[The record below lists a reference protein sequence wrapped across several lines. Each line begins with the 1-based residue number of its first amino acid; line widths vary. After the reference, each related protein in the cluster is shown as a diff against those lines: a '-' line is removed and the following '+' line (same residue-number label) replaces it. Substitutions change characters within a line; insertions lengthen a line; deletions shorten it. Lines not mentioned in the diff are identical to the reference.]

1 MNNRLLGSDGFVP
14 VLKKGL
20 SVAGGSEAGGIEI
33 CYTTT
38 QTGQDAGIST
48 ENANRVIAEKFGA
61 SASVIGIDTTSVSM
75 KMYAPTH
82 GHGGEFVYLGIWDSS
97 GNNRAI
103 SSGIDTQTLNSSTP
117 TTVTASISSVT
128 IATGDCLGYT
138 NGSPKWSTSE
148 VKAKMNDTEESGA
161 GDPYDGSD
169 SGRVVFT
176 QGSSTGSVHEER
188 DMVFCIN
195 S

>member
-38 QTGQDAGIST
+38 QNGQDAGIST

-61 SASVIGIDTTSVSM
+61 SASVIGIDTTTVSM
-75 KMYAPTH
+75 KLYAPTSS
-82 GHGGEFVYLGIWDSS
+82 GSEYVYLGIWDSS

-103 SSGIDTQTLNSSTP
+103 SSAIATDTLNSSVP

-128 IATGDCLGYT
+128 IETGDCLGYT

-148 VKAKMNDTEESGA
+148 VKARMNDTDSPNP

-169 SGRVVFT
+169 SGRVVFY

>member
-1 MNNRLLGSDGFVP
+1 MSQVVVNPYRY
-14 VLKKGL
+14 
-20 SVAGGSEAGGIEI
+20 ATGGIEI

-38 QTGQDAGIST
+38 QTGQDAGISS
-48 ENANRVIAEKFGA
+48 ENADRVIAEKFGA
-61 SASVIGIDTTSVSM
+61 SASVIGIDTTTVSM
-75 KMYAPTH
+75 KLYAPSSS
-82 GHGGEFVYLGIWDSS
+82 GSEYVYLGIWDSS

-103 SSGIDTQTLNSSTP
+103 SSAIATDTLNSSTP

-128 IATGDCLGYT
+128 IASGDCLGYT

-148 VKAKMNDTEESGA
+148 VKAKMNDTAEAGA
-161 GDPYDGSD
+161 GAQYDGTS
-169 SGRVVFT
+169 SGRSIFY
-176 QGSSTGSVHEER
+176 QGSTPPANSSTK

>member
-1 MNNRLLGSDGFVP
+1 MSQVVVNPYRY
-14 VLKKGL
+14 
-20 SVAGGSEAGGIEI
+20 ATGGIEI

-48 ENANRVIAEKFGA
+48 ENANRVISEKFGA
-61 SASVIGIDTTSVSM
+61 SASVIGIDTTTVSM
-75 KMYAPTH
+75 KLYAPSSS
-82 GHGGEFVYLGIWDSS
+82 GSEYVYLGIWDSS

-103 SSGIDTQTLNSSTP
+103 SSAIATDTLNSSTP

-128 IATGDCLGYT
+128 IDTGDCLGYT

-148 VKAKMNDTEESGA
+148 VKAKMNDIEESGA
-161 GDPYDGSD
+161 GDPYDGTS
-169 SGRVVFT
+169 SGRVLFT
-176 QGSSTGSVHEER
+176 QGSSTGSVHSKR